1 MCLMSEQKTYDVA
14 LWLLPPGG
22 PNFPV
27 YVADELPAAGPLE
40 AVTLLMDRYGLQAVY
55 YAAVQEHRQPG
66 VYRYVQGVR
75 RSLDGEVLVV

>member
-1 MCLMSEQKTYDVA
+1 MSEQKTYDVA

-22 PNFPV
+22 PNFPAF
-27 YVADELPAAGPLE
+27 VADELPASTPLE
-40 AVTLLMDRYGLQAVY
+40 AVTLLMDRCGVRVAY

-75 RSLDGEVLVV
+75 RSPAGEVLVV